1 MRMLFMWSPGVAGVA
16 ESSALPL
23 CSELFVGWGTRS
35 LPGSVALV
43 RALAAAL
50 GDLFILE
57 LGVADRKQ
65 QIDFLPCPPL
75 WIFLHRMM

>member
-1 MRMLFMWSPGVAGVA
+1 MRMLFMWSPGVAGAA

-43 RALAAAL
+43 RAL
-50 GDLFILE
+50 GSSS
-57 LGVADRKQ
+57 G
-65 QIDFLPCPPL
+65 
-75 WIFLHRMM
+75 